1 MLKTMTVSYYL
12 TGEEVERLDYIT
24 TLFNQATGKPHTPEQ
39 TFSAL
44 MTIGSARDIKDKM
57 DFAEVNF
64 SANIR
69 MTA

>member
-12 TGEEVERLDYIT
+12 TREEVERLDYIT
-24 TLFNQATGKPHTPEQ
+24 DLFNKATGKHHTPEQ

-57 DFAEVNF
+57 DFAELNF
-64 SANIR
+64 SANIM